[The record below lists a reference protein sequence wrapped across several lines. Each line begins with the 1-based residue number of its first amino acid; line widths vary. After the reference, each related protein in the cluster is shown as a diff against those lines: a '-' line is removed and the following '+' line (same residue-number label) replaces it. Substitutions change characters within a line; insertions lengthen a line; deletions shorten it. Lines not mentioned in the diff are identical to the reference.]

1 MRGVSRRAAEEG
13 AAAFPP
19 RPALPPVLGCA
30 LALWASCAAVLAASE
45 SWDAPACV
53 AAGAAGALASVACAL
68 ALWRLPAPL
77 AWATLLG
84 AALGVACAGGCA
96 AAQHEA
102 QLQGDGVSGRWRFE
116 AAADGSAGLYGA
128 TCFANVDVPGIG
140 ATLVR
145 LRFDADA
152 EAPRYGD
159 VFEADVAFS
168 APAGASAS
176 YCWRQ
181 GAVLEGT
188 VRQARPCERA
198 DALGALAGLRN
209 RAIDLLA
216 EEGRGDGGAVLAALV
231 CGWRGAL
238 DEGDAYAAY
247 QASGLAHLVAVSGAH
262 LSIVAGCAAALLR
275 VLRVPRRAGIALQ
288 AALLLCFLVLA
299 AAPPSAVRAAV
310 MAFAG
315 MFAFTARRRP
325 AALSALAVCMIGCIA
340 LGPRT
345 ALSVSFALSALST
358 LGIVLFAGLCQ
369 AWIARCLPRA
379 PRLAREALALTAA
392 SSLAATPLAAS
403 LFSQLPLV
411 APLANVA
418 AAPLFPLVCA
428 GGLVAVLGGVAV
440 PAAAPALIGLASLAA
455 AALTAVVRALASVPH
470 ASVPAAVP
478 LVAALATSTAC
489 ATGLWLAWPR
499 PSRRLALAAAAAAA
513 CALAAV
519 VAVGPRLAGDE
530 IVMLDVGQ
538 GDAFVVRSRG
548 AAVLID
554 TGNQERL
561 LREAL
566 ARHSVYRLDAV
577 VITHG
582 DDDHMGALASLA
594 GIVDVRRVLVAQ
606 DALACGCAAC
616 EGLVADARAL
626 AGEGG
631 VAGLRQGDVLEVG
644 AFDLR
649 VVWPERFVVEG
660 GNADSVC
667 LVADADLD
675 DDGVPDWR
683 ALFTGDAEHEQLR
696 ALIDAGLVGAVDV
709 YKVGHHGSKNAL
721 DDEEAAVL
729 APRIALVSAG
739 ANNRYGHPTD
749 ETLARLDAAGA
760 RIYRTDEQGDVS
772 CKLADDR
779 IDVRTLR

>member
-19 RPALPPVLGCA
+19 RPALPPVLACA
-30 LALWASCAAVLAASE
+30 LSLWASCAAVLAASG
-45 SWDAPACV
+45 SWDAGACLAV
-53 AAGAAGALASVACAL
+53 GAAGIVASVACAF
-68 ALWRLPAPL
+68 ALWRLPVPI
-77 AWATLLG
+77 AWAALLG
-84 AALGVACAGGCA
+84 AALGIALAGGCA

-102 QLQGDGVSGRWRFE
+102 QLQGDGLSGRWRFE
-116 AAADGSAGLYGA
+116 VAADGSQGPYGA
-128 TCFANVDVPGIG
+128 TCFARANLPDIG
-140 ATLVR
+140 AVTVR
-145 LRFDADA
+145 LRFEEGEDP
-152 EAPRYGD
+152 PRYGD
-159 VFEADVAFS
+159 VLEADATLS
-168 APAGASAS
+168 APGGSSAA

-188 VRQARPCERA
+188 ARRVVSCERA
-198 DALGALAGLRN
+198 DALGILTGLRN
-209 RAIDLLA
+209 RAIDLIA
-216 EEGRGDGGAVLAALV
+216 DEGTDDGAAVLAALV

-238 DEGDAYAAY
+238 EVGDAYAAY
-247 QASGLAHLVAVSGAH
+247 QTSGLAHLVAVSGAH

-275 VLRVPRRAGIALQ
+275 ALRVPRRAGAVLQ
-288 AALLLCFLVLA
+288 ASFLLGFLVLA
-299 AAPPSAVRAAV
+299 AAPSSAVRAAV

-340 LGPRT
+340 LDPRT
-345 ALSVSFALSALST
+345 ALAVSFALSALST
-358 LGIVLFAGLCQ
+358 LGIVLFAGFCQ

-411 APLANVA
+411 APLANMA

-440 PAAAPALIGLASLAA
+440 PAAAPPLIGLASVAA

-478 LVAALATSTAC
+478 LAAALATSTAC

-499 PSRRLALAAAAAAA
+499 PSRRLALAAAAAGA

-582 DDDHMGALASLA
+582 DDDHKGSLA
-594 GIVDVRRVLVAQ
+594 CACGIVDVRRVQ
-606 DALACGCAAC
+606 DALSLGCAWRVS
-616 EGLVADARAL
+616 LVADACKL
-626 AGEGG
+626 AGDGS
-631 VAGLRQGDVLEVG
+631 RQASRHHAMGS
-644 AFDLR
+644 FDLQTKSVAR
-649 VVWPERFVVEG
+649 RFSDEGQRRQPVPCRRCGHRRRFVVT
-660 GNADSVC
+660 
-667 LVADADLD
+667 
-675 DDGVPDWR
+675 
-683 ALFTGDAEHEQLR
+683 LFTGDAERDQLR
-696 ALIDAGLVGAVDV
+696 DRRRLVPV
-709 YKVGHHGSKNAL
+709 SRRWS
-721 DDEEAAVL
+721 DDDLCA
-729 APRIALVSAG
+729 
-739 ANNRYGHPTD
+739 
-749 ETLARLDAAGA
+749 
-760 RIYRTDEQGDVS
+760 
-772 CKLADDR
+772 
-779 IDVRTLR
+779 

>member
-1 MRGVSRRAAEEG
+1 MSGRAARKAG
-13 AAAFPP
+13 QTTLPP

-30 LALWASCAAVLAASE
+30 LALWASCAAALAAAE
-45 SWDAPACV
+45 TWEAWACV
-53 AAGAAGALASVACAL
+53 VLGGAGALASIVCAL

-77 AWATLLG
+77 VWAALLG
-84 AALGVACAGGCA
+84 VSLGVACAGGCA
-96 AAQHEA
+96 AMQHEA
-102 QLQGDGVSGRWRFE
+102 QLQGDGASGRWRFE
-116 AAADGSAGLYGA
+116 AAADGSEGLYGA
-128 TCFANVDVPGIG
+128 TCFARVDLPGIG
-140 ATLVR
+140 AAFVR
-145 LRFDADA
+145 LRFDE
-152 EAPRYGD
+152 EAPPPRYGD
-159 VFEADVAFS
+159 VFEADVALS
-168 APAGASAS
+168 APSGTSAA

-188 VRQARPCERA
+188 AREVEPCERG
-198 DALGALAGLRN
+198 DVLGMLAGLRN
-209 RAIDLLA
+209 RAIDLIA

-231 CGWRGAL
+231 CGWRGGL
-238 DEGDAYAAY
+238 EEGDAYAAY

-262 LSIVAGCAAALLR
+262 LSIVAGCASALLR
-275 VLRVPRRAGIALQ
+275 ALRVSRRAGIALQ
-288 AALLLCFLVLA
+288 AALLLFFLVLA

-315 MFAFTARRRP
+315 MFAFAARRRP
-325 AALSALAVCMIGCIA
+325 AALSALAVCMVGCIA
-340 LGPRT
+340 SGPT
-345 ALSVSFALSALST
+345 AALSVSFALSALST

-369 AWIARCLPRA
+369 GWIAHCLPRV

-428 GGLVAVLGGVAV
+428 GGLAAVLGAIAL
-440 PAAAPALIGLASLAA
+440 PPAAPALIGLASAGA
-455 AALTAVVRALASVPH
+455 GALTAVVRALAGIPY

-478 LVAALATSTAC
+478 PVAALAASALC
-489 ATGLWLAWPR
+489 AAALWLAWPR
-499 PSRRLALAAAAAAA
+499 PSRRFAFGAATALV
-513 CALAAV
+513 CALIAAIV
-519 VAVGPRLAGDE
+519 VAPRLAGDE

-548 AAVLID
+548 ATVLID
-554 TGNQERL
+554 TGNQDRK

-566 ARHSVYRLDAV
+566 ARHGVYRLDAV

-582 DDDHMGALASLA
+582 DDDHMGSLASLA

-606 DALACGCAAC
+606 DALSCGCAAC
-616 EGLVADARAL
+616 AGLVADARAL
-626 AGEGG
+626 AGDGG
-631 VAGLRQGDVLEVG
+631 VIGLRQGDVLEAG
-644 AFDLR
+644 AFALR
-649 VVWPERFVVEG
+649 VVWPERFVDEG

-675 DDGVPDWR
+675 GDGAPEWR
-683 ALFTGDAEHEQLR
+683 ALFTGDAERDQLR
-696 ALIDAGLVGAVDV
+696 ALIDAGLVGSVDL

-729 APRIALVSAG
+729 APRIALVSVGAG
-739 ANNRYGHPTD
+739 NRYGHPAD
-749 ETLARLDAAGA
+749 ETLDRLGAAGA
-760 RIYRTDEQGDVS
+760 RICRTDEQGDVS
-772 CKLADDR
+772 CKLTDDG